1 MSILSRH
8 ASALARTLRDLDA
21 LDGPLRAA
29 AGAIAGSLR
38 SGGKLMA
45 AGNGGSAAEAQHMTA
60 EMVGRLHPD
69 RERAGLAAVALHA
82 DTSAL
87 TAVGN
92 DYGYERVFAR
102 QVEALGRPGDVLVV
116 LSTSGT
122 SRNLVH
128 AVDAANAMGMVTVGL
143 VGASPRPLHE
153 RCGHVLAVPS
163 DHIPTIQECHLVLV
177 HVLVE
182 EVEDLLDHPMGP
194 TGGTAA
200 TGQRPTSGTTPGS
213 LP

>member
-1 MSILSRH
+1 VTSLERH
-8 ASALARTLRDLDA
+8 AATLARALGDLGA
-21 LDGPLRAA
+21 LEEPLRTAA
-29 AGAIAGSLR
+29 DAIATSLA
-38 SGGKLMA
+38 SGGKLLA

-92 DYGYERVFAR
+92 DYGYEQVFAR
-102 QVEALGRPGDVLVV
+102 QVEAIGRPGDVLVV
-116 LSTSGT
+116 LSTSGA

-128 AVDAANAMGMVTVGL
+128 AVDAANAMGMVTVAM

-153 RCGHVLAVPS
+153 RCAHVLAAPS
-163 DHIPTIQECHLVLV
+163 DHIPTVQECHLVLV

-182 EVEDLLDHPMGP
+182 EVEDALDRMSEERD
-194 TGGTAA
+194 A
-200 TGQRPTSGTTPGS
+200 
-213 LP
+213 